1 MQYTLASVLAFASA
15 ALAIT
20 VTSPAKGAEWDL
32 SKDNKITWDSVSTD
46 PSTINVVLV
55 NMAVNPS
62 VSLTIANNIP
72 VSQGSY
78 DLKNLVNAP
87 APGDSY
93 QINLENSVQQG
104 ILAQSQQFTVE
115 KSSNSNSQSKSASAS
130 ASSSSASKTSGSS
143 TSSTSS
149 ATGSASKTASTGAAS
164 ANTVFQSTGL
174 GALVMGA
181 LMMFA

>member
-20 VTSPAKGAEWDL
+20 VTSPGKGAEWDL
-32 SKDNKITWDSVSTD
+32 SKDNKITWDSVRYDWLFISRNGGANNPSLSSTD
-46 PSTINVVLV
+46 PSTINIVLV

-87 APGDSY
+87 APG
-93 QINLENSVQQG
+93 SVLISSQFAP
-104 ILAQSQQFTVE
+104 ILT
-115 KSSNSNSQSKSASAS
+115 
-130 ASSSSASKTSGSS
+130 
-143 TSSTSS
+143 
-149 ATGSASKTASTGAAS
+149 
-164 ANTVFQSTGL
+164 
-174 GALVMGA
+174 
-181 LMMFA
+181 

>member
-20 VTSPAKGAEWDL
+20 VTSPVKGAEWDL

-46 PSTINVVLV
+46 PSTINIVLV

-115 KSSNSNSQSKSASAS
+115 KSSNSNSQSSASSTESTSTGSTLSTATTKSSPASASAS
-130 ASSSSASKTSGSS
+130 ASTSAATSG
-143 TSSTSS
+143 TCLNDRERIRIHPRCV
-149 ATGSASKTASTGAAS
+149 KI
-164 ANTVFQSTGL
+164 GL
-174 GALVMGA
+174 I
-181 LMMFA
+181 